1 MGYNA
6 RKAYNDVVKS
16 GINSARDKDRYIMLQ
31 EILTKIEGRAKM
43 GERSI
48 VIEEPVNSWD
58 FILPVVEKLRELG
71 FTVDPKFLQSRGW
84 VLAIYWNRKP
94 KSGAE
99 NLIIAALALL
109 VLSDGFNILISDRE
123 VLIHLIQKP

>member
-6 RKAYNDVVKS
+6 RKAYKDVVKS
-16 GINSARDKDRYIMLQ
+16 GINSKRDKDRHILLQ
-31 EILTKIEGRAKM
+31 EILTKIEGRAKQ

-48 VIEEPVNSWD
+48 VIEEPINSWD

-84 VLAIYWNRKP
+84 VLAIYWNNKP
-94 KSGAE
+94 RNKGE
-99 NLIIAALALL
+99 NVIILGLVLL
-109 VLSDGFNILISDRE
+109 VLTWLIW
-123 VLIHLIQKP
+123 LIWL

>member
-1 MGYNA
+1 MEYNA
-6 RKAYNDVVKS
+6 RKAYQDVVKS
-16 GINSARDKDRYIMLQ
+16 GINSKRDKDRYIMLQ

-48 VIEEPVNSWD
+48 VIEEPQVDWD

-84 VLAIYWNRKP
+84 VLAIYWNTKP

-99 NLIIAALALL
+99 NLIIAALAIL
-109 VLSDGFNILISDRE
+109 VLIWLIW
-123 VLIHLIQKP
+123 LIWL